1 MVNFFASDMDY
12 KNKKVYFCTVS
23 HLHVILIVV
32 LLPFSVFSQEPMV
45 SCGRWYIISCDSVYG
60 IGLRGILE
68 SPQFPP
74 PHLSQKSVIVAV
86 VDSGFDF
93 THPEL
98 QGRVWHNAGEVPAN
112 GIDDDCNGYIDDIH
126 GWNFLGNAGG
136 KDICNAGAEQFR
148 EYKRLRPRYKN
159 SDICCLKRRQRAEY
173 AYYKRMER
181 ESGADSYLLYE
192 EELKRLVR
200 AFVRCDSLMVRC
212 YGNRELSA
220 ADFFCLEIEDTV
232 GLTQDI
238 RLVESDPM
246 MQDRDASWTQVVM
259 QVKAEYAE
267 VLKKI
272 AAWDCNDM
280 DAHFALGNDPTDFR
294 NLQYGNDNLHVGAYH
309 GTMVE
314 GMVAACTA
322 VPGWCDRIKIM
333 GIRAVPEGDEYDRD
347 IVAAIRYAVDNGA
360 KVINMSFGKYISPYR
375 KQVRKAVRYALR
387 KDVLLVMAA
396 GNNSLNI
403 DSIPIYP
410 SVEKRKGKRFGNMVV
425 VGATDRRGCVCR
437 FSNYGRRTVDLFAPG
452 VDILS
457 TAPGGKYGK
466 GEGTSISAPMV
477 AGVAGL
483 MRAIRP
489 ELTAVQ
495 IRDILLASV
504 RGLGDVETSLPGDDR
519 VTVRTGDLCLS
530 HGMLDARAALKML
543 EKRKIVR

>member
-1 MVNFFASDMDY
+1 MG
-12 KNKKVYFCTVS
+12 
-23 HLHVILIVV
+23 L
-32 LLPFSVFSQEPMV
+32 
-45 SCGRWYIISCDSVYG
+45 DSG
-60 IGLRGILE
+60 EFWSRLN
-68 SPQFPP
+68 SPP

-294 NLQYGNDNLHVGAYH
+294 NLQYGNDNLHVGSYH
-309 GTMVE
+309 GTMVA

-457 TAPGGKYGK
+457 TAPGGKYDK

-477 AGVAGL
+477 SGVAGL
-483 MRAIRP
+483 MRAMRP
-489 ELTAVQ
+489 DLTAVQ
-495 IRDILLASV
+495 VRDILLASV
-504 RGLGDVETSLPGDDR
+504 RDLSGVETTLPGGGR
-519 VTVRTGDLCLS
+519 ATIRAGDLCLS
-530 HGMLDARAALKML
+530 HGVLDARAALKML

>member
-1 MVNFFASDMDY
+1 MSL
-12 KNKKVYFCTVS
+12 
-23 HLHVILIVV
+23 LHVTLIVV
-32 LLPFSVFSQEPMV
+32 LLPFSVFSQEPMDLYD
-45 SCGRWYIISCDSVYG
+45 CWYTASCDSVYG
-60 IGLRGILE
+60 IALPEILE
-68 SPQFPP
+68 TFEFPP
-74 PHLSQKSVIVAV
+74 PLRKSDNPFVVAV
-86 VDSGFDF
+86 IDSGFDF
-93 THPEL
+93 THPDL
-98 QGRVWHNAGEVPAN
+98 KGRVWHNAGEVPTN
-112 GIDDDCNGYIDDIH
+112 GIDDDRNGYKDDMH
-126 GWNFLGNAGG
+126 GWNFLGNAAG
-136 KDICNAGAEQFR
+136 KDIWDAGTEQFR
-148 EYKRLRPRYKN
+148 EYKRLRPRYTD
-159 SDICCLKRRQRAEY
+159 SDTCRLKRRQRAEY
-173 AYYKRMER
+173 AYYRRMER
-181 ESGADSYLLYE
+181 ESGADSYLLYG

-220 ADFFCLEIEDTV
+220 ADFFCMEIEDTI

-246 MQDRDASWTQVVM
+246 MQGRDASWTQVVM

-267 VLKKI
+267 VLKKT

-309 GTMVE
+309 GTMVA

-425 VGATDRRGCVCR
+425 VGATDRRGRVCR
-437 FSNYGRRTVDLFAPG
+437 FSNYGSRAVDLFAPG

-483 MRAIRP
+483 MRTIRP
-489 ELTAVQ
+489 DLTAVQ
-495 IRDILLASV
+495 IRDILLVSV
-504 RGLGDVETSLPGDDR
+504 RELGDVETNLPGDDR

>member
-45 SCGRWYIISCDSVYG
+45 SCGRWYIISCGSVYG

-309 GTMVE
+309 GTMVA

-457 TAPGGKYGK
+457 TAPGGKYDK

-477 AGVAGL
+477 SGVAGL
-483 MRAIRP
+483 MRAMRP
-489 ELTAVQ
+489 DLTAVQ
-495 IRDILLASV
+495 VRDILLASV
-504 RGLGDVETSLPGDDR
+504 RDLSGVETTLPGGGR
-519 VTVRTGDLCLS
+519 ATIRAGDLCLS
-530 HGMLDARAALKML
+530 HGVLDARAALKML